1 MALLRNCEDAKVLD
15 GFQDANRSAIA
26 HDLDGAPVFMASSA
40 FNLNYALE
48 RTPTITAATIKEI
61 HA

>member
-1 MALLRNCEDAKVLD
+1 MESFV
-15 GFQDANRSAIA
+15 DANRSAIA
-26 HDLDGAPVFMASSA
+26 NDLDGAPVFMASSG

-48 RTPTITAATIKEI
+48 RAKGITAQTIKEI